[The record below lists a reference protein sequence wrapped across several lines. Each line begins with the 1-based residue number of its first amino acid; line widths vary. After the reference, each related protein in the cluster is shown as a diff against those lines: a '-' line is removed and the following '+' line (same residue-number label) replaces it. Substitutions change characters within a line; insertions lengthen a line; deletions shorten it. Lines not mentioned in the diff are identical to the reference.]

1 MDAFYLKYSQK
12 LTESSAPG
20 YNGQCQIWTGLCTP
34 NGKYGV
40 INCKFPDA
48 RGRRQMHVHRL
59 AYMVPHQNIIIDKTD
74 VSHLCHNS
82 KCITVEHHGF
92 NNSRQSC
99 VSTSSCLGHPDPLP
113 PCRVELKMDNNNLGK
128 MIIGY
133 FYIFILLLFFLGRAK
148 KYILLSEWGK
158 KGKEIWKLLYNNFR
172 FFF

>member
-1 MDAFYLKYSQK
+1 MDAFFQKYRQK
-12 LTESSAPG
+12 LNDSSAPG

-48 RGRRQMHVHRL
+48 RGWRQMHVHRL
-59 AYMVPHQNIIIDKTD
+59 AYMVHHQNIFIDKSYD

-82 KCITVEHHGF
+82 KCITVGHLSLEPHGF

-99 VSTSSCLGHPDPLP
+99 VSTCSCLGHPEPLP

-128 MIIGY
+128 ILIGY
-133 FYIFILLLFFLGRAK
+133 IYFYNYPREGLAK
-148 KYILLSEWGK
+148 KLK
-158 KGKEIWKLLYNNFR
+158 
-172 FFF
+172 